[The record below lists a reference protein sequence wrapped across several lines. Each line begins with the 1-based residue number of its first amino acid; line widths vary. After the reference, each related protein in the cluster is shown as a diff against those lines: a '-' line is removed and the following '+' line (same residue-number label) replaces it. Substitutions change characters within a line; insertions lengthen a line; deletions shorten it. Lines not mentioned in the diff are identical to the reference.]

1 MVQCHIVT
9 HLSLLHIIVNIDN
22 IAGHEKAIAG
32 KENVKVTY
40 TQDLSW
46 IAMLLL

>member
-1 MVQCHIVT
+1 MQCHIVT
-9 HLSLLHIIVNIDN
+9 HLSLLHIRVNIDN

-40 TQDLSW
+40 TQDLFW